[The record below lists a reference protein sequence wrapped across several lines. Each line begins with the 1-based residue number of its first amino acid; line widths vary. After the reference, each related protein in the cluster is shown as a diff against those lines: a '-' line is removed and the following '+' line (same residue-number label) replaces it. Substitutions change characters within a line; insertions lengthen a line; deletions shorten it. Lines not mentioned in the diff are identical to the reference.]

1 MSDCRWTIRGVGADI
16 RQIVRDISDHTGR
29 PACWLVSEAIQ
40 VFAENHP
47 EMLGEH
53 GSDNGAAYYAALADL
68 GERIAIQGVLL
79 QELTDR
85 LTSSTESLSPVA
97 GRCES

>member
-1 MSDCRWTIRGVGADI
+1 MSDCRWTIRGVGADV
-16 RQIVRDISDHTGR
+16 RQIVRDVSDHTGR

-47 EMLGEH
+47 ELLVDQ

-68 GERIAIQGVLL
+68 GELVAIQGRLIL
-79 QELTDR
+79 ELMNR
-85 LTSSTESLSPVA
+85 LTGPSTSS
-97 GRCES
+97 